1 VKRAIRTHS
10 RDFIAIIV
18 LFVLACGVTAYIFYN
33 EPAFTFGQSYY
44 TVKARFSSAAAV
56 TSGQGQ
62 TIDIAG
68 VQVGN
73 VGGVELQGGTAIV
86 TMNLYKQYMPVYN
99 NATVL
104 LRPRTPL
111 KDMYLALDPG
121 TKDHGVVPNGG
132 ILPVGATN
140 PDVDF
145 SQILQALDT
154 DTRDYLLLLLSGGAQ
169 AFGRNGG
176 PLSVP
181 RALEVADLSGIFKRF
196 VPLDRETK
204 TFTQLL
210 AQRQNDVRQSIHG
223 LQKVANA
230 FGRVQGSLTSLINSS
245 NTNFA
250 AISSQAS
257 ALEEG
262 LSLFPDTLHQTTI
275 TFQKLR
281 NFGLAS
287 TASANANLPF
297 ARALGPALQA
307 AQPLFRDT
315 TPVIQ
320 NQLRPF
326 AVAVQP
332 LAKIL
337 APGAE
342 RLAKATPHLT
352 KAFSVLN
359 ALFNELA
366 YQPPG
371 SEQGYLFWG
380 SWLGHIVN
388 TATSLTDAHGAALN
402 GIFMADCPEL
412 QLFEVTLTRSTPSL
426 AALLNLLNAPDYS
439 TLPGVKNGVCP
450 GG

>member
-1 VKRAIRTHS
+1 MKRAIKTHS

-18 LFVLACGVTAYIFYN
+18 LFLLACGVTAYIFYN

-73 VGGVELQGGTAIV
+73 VGGVQLQGGTAIV
-86 TMNLYKQYMPVYN
+86 TMNIYKQYMPIYK

-111 KDMYLALDPG
+111 KDMYLALTPG
-121 TKDHGVVPNGG
+121 TQDAGAVPNGG
-132 ILPVGATN
+132 LLPVGATN

-154 DTRDYLLLLLSGGAQ
+154 DTRDYLLLLLAGGAQ

-176 PLSVP
+176 PISVP
-181 RALEVADLSGIFKRF
+181 PRLEVSDLRGIFKRF

-210 AQRQNDVRQSIHG
+210 AQRQTDIRQSIHG

-230 FGRVQGSLTSLINSS
+230 FGRVQGALTSLINSS
-245 NTNFA
+245 NTNFT
-250 AISSQAS
+250 AISSQA
-257 ALEEG
+257 ANLEQG
-262 LSLFPDTLHQTTI
+262 LSLFPATLNQTTI
-275 TFQKLR
+275 TLGKLR
-281 NFGLAS
+281 NFALAS
-287 TASANANLPF
+287 TASANANLAF
-297 ARALGPALQA
+297 ARALAPALRA
-307 AQPLFRDT
+307 SQPLFRDT
-315 TPVIQ
+315 TPVIK

-326 AVAVQP
+326 AVAIQP
-332 LAKIL
+332 LAKVL

-342 RLAKATPHLT
+342 KLSKATPHLVN
-352 KAFSVLN
+352 AFSVLN
-359 ALFNELA
+359 TLFNELA

-402 GIFMADCPEL
+402 GVFMADCSEL
-412 QLFEVTLTRSTPSL
+412 RLFEVTLTQSTPSL

-439 TLPGVKNGVCP
+439 TLPGVSNGLCP
-450 GG
+450 TG

>member
-73 VGGVELQGGTAIV
+73 VGGVQLQGGTAIV
-86 TMNLYKQYMPVYN
+86 TMNIYKQYMPIYK

-121 TKDHGVVPNGG
+121 TTTAGAVPNGAT
-132 ILPVGATN
+132 LPVGATN

-154 DTRDYLLLLLSGGAQ
+154 DTRDYLLLLLAGGAQ

-176 PLSVP
+176 PISAPP
-181 RALEVADLSGIFKRF
+181 RLEVADLRGIFKRF

-204 TFTQLL
+204 TLTQLL
-210 AQRQNDVRQSIHG
+210 AQRRQDIRASISG

-250 AISSQAS
+250 AISSQSA
-257 ALEEG
+257 ALEQG
-262 LSLFPDTLHQTTI
+262 LSLFPDTLRQTTI

-326 AVAVQP
+326 AVAIQP
-332 LAKIL
+332 LAKVL
-337 APGAE
+337 APGAKK
-342 RLAKATPHLT
+342 LAQATPHLVRT
-352 KAFSVLN
+352 FSVLN

-371 SEQGYLFWG
+371 SQQGYLFWG
-380 SWLGHIVN
+380 SWLAHIVN
-388 TATSLTDAHGAALN
+388 SLVSHQDAHGAAIN
-402 GIFMADCPEL
+402 GSFLATCSEL
-412 QLFEVTLTRSTPSL
+412 QLYEVTLVGASP
-426 AALLNLLNAPDYS
+426 AIGPLLKLLNAPDYK
-439 TLPGVKNGVCP
+439 TLPGITNGNCP
-450 GG
+450 TG

>member
-1 VKRAIRTHS
+1 MKRAIRTHS

-18 LFVLACGVTAYIFYN
+18 LFLLACGVTAYIFYN

-44 TVKARFSSAAAV
+44 QVKARFSSAAAV

-62 TIDIAG
+62 TVDVAG

-73 VGGVELQGGTAIV
+73 VGGVTLQGGTAVV
-86 TMNLYKQYMPVYN
+86 TMNIYKQYMPIYR

-121 TKDHGVVPNGG
+121 TKDAGAVPDGG
-132 ILPVGATN
+132 MLPVAATN
-140 PDVDF
+140 PDIDF
-145 SQILQALDT
+145 AQILQGLDA
-154 DTRDYLLLLLSGGAQ
+154 DTRDYLLLLLGGGAQ
-169 AFGRNGG
+169 IFGRNGG
-176 PLSVP
+176 STSTPVASDVA
-181 RALEVADLSGIFKRF
+181 ALRGVFKRF

-210 AQRQNDVRQSIHG
+210 AQRRQDIRQSIHG
-223 LQKVANA
+223 LQQVAGA
-230 FGRVQGSLTSLINSS
+230 FGRVQSELTSLINSS

-250 AISSQAS
+250 AISQEAAS
-257 ALEEG
+257 LEQG
-262 LSLFPDTLHQTTI
+262 LSLFPATLRQSTI

-281 NFGLAS
+281 NFGLAA
-287 TASANANLPF
+287 TASANANLPV
-297 ARALGPALQA
+297 ARALGPALVA
-307 AQPLFRDT
+307 IRPLFRDT
-315 TPVIQ
+315 TPVIK

-332 LAKIL
+332 LARIL
-337 APGAE
+337 RPGAVQ
-342 RLAKATPHLT
+342 LARSTPHLVR
-352 KAFSVLN
+352 AFSVLN
-359 ALFNELA
+359 TLFNELA
-366 YQPPG
+366 YQPRG

-388 TATSLTDAHGAALN
+388 TATALSDAHGAALN

-412 QLFEVTLTRSTPSL
+412 QLFEVTLTQSTPSI
-426 AALLNLLNAPDYS
+426 AALLAMLNAPDWS
-439 TLPGVKNGVCP
+439 ALPGVKNNTCP
-450 GG
+450 S

>member
-18 LFVLACGVTAYIFYN
+18 LFVLACGVTAYILYN

-44 TVKARFSSAAAV
+44 QVKARFSSAAAV
-56 TSGQGQ
+56 TAGQGQ

-73 VGGVELQGGTAIV
+73 VGGITLDNGTAVV
-86 TMNLYKQYMPVYN
+86 TMNIYKKYMPIYK

-121 TKDHGVVPNGG
+121 TRAAGTVPNGG
-132 ILPVGATN
+132 MLPVGASN

-154 DTRDYLLLLLSGGAQ
+154 DTRDYLLLLLGGGAQ

-176 PLSVP
+176 PISVP
-181 RALEVADLSGIFKRF
+181 APSQVAKLRGIFKRF

-210 AQRQNDVRQSIHG
+210 ALRQKDIRGSING
-223 LQKVANA
+223 LQKVSNA
-230 FGRVQGSLTSLINSS
+230 LGRVEGQLTSLINSS
-245 NTNFA
+245 NTNFR
-250 AISSQAS
+250 AISSQA
-257 ALEEG
+257 ANLEEG
-262 LSLFPDTLHQTTI
+262 LTLLPGTLQESTR
-275 TFQKLR
+275 TFQKLQA
-281 NFGLAS
+281 FG
-287 TASANANLPF
+287 TASAASATANLPF
-297 ARALGPALQA
+297 AHALAPALKA

-326 AVAVQP
+326 AVAIQP
-332 LAKIL
+332 LARVL

-342 RLAKATPHLT
+342 KLAQATPHLVR
-352 KAFSVLN
+352 ALSVLN
-359 ALFNELA
+359 ILFNELA
-366 YQPPG
+366 YKPPG
-371 SEQGYLFWG
+371 SKQGYLFWG
-380 SWLGHIVN
+380 SWLAHIAN
-388 TATSLTDAHGAALN
+388 TLAPQQDSQGAALN
-402 GIFMADCPEL
+402 GVFMADCPEL
-412 QLFEVTLTRSTPSL
+412 QLFEVTLTQSTPSI
-426 AALLNLLNAPDYS
+426 AALLRLLNAPDWS
-439 TLPGVKNGVCP
+439 TLPGVKNNTCP
-450 GG
+450 S